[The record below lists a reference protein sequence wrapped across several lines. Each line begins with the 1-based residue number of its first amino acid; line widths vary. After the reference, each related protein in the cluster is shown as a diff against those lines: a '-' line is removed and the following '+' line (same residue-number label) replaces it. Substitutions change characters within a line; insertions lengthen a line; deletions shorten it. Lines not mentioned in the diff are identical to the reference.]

1 MNDEVS
7 MWAIAIL
14 LMVVTGAVNLSGKY
28 QRI

>member
-28 QRI
+28 QHV